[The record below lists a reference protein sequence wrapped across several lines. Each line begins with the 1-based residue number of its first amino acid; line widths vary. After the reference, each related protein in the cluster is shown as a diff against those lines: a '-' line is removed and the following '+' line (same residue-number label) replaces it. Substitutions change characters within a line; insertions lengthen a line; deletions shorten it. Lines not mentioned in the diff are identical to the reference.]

1 MRKMICKYI
10 CISYSEKSIKNT
22 TKMKRKWTMT
32 QKNTQF
38 DGDLFDD
45 IQAATIVAKVE
56 TSSLMKRIEEL
67 EADNRTLSK
76 ELEKSSMELDKAL
89 ETLHMLSKESVSL
102 AKVERSER
110 TEIAQLRAKCAE
122 NCILNAEN
130 QRNTQFLR
138 TQLEIARR
146 GQSTLRRSNAQY
158 KRNNEQLREDL
169 RATDYSLFLSEQEHT
184 LNEAQKPDLRMA
196 AKIVA
201 TTQR

>member
-1 MRKMICKYI
+1 
-10 CISYSEKSIKNT
+10 
-22 TKMKRKWTMT
+22 MKRKWTMT
-32 QKNTQF
+32 QNNSSF
-38 DGDLFDD
+38 AGDLFDD
-45 IQAATIVAKVE
+45 IQAANIVAKVE
-56 TSSLMKRIEEL
+56 TDSLIKRIKEL
-67 EADNRTLSK
+67 EAQNGTLCK
-76 ELEKSSMELDKAL
+76 ELEKSSMALDKAL
-89 ETLHMLSKESVSL
+89 EALHMLSKESVSL

>member
-1 MRKMICKYI
+1 MICKYI

-89 ETLHMLSKESVSL
+89 ETLHMLSKEATDL
-102 AKVERSER
+102 LRVERTEKA
-110 TEIAQLRAKCAE
+110 EIAQLRAKTAQ
-122 NCILNAEN
+122 NVVLNAEN
-130 QRNTQFLR
+130 QKNIHFLR
-138 TQLEIARR
+138 LQLEIARR

-158 KRNNEQLREDL
+158 KRVNTQLKEDL
-169 RATDYSLFLSEQEHT
+169 KATDYSLFLSEQEHT
-184 LNEAQKPDLRMA
+184 LNECKPDLRMA